1 MVLHRQI
8 VITGSRGIA
17 AEVIQ
22 ACSNR
27 GYSIFILGGE
37 EEDSHNLAESIT
49 EYLLRKNHSHQ
60 LGLRKSLHLQERNTQ
75 L

>member
-1 MVLHRQI
+1 MSLHRRI

-22 ACSNR
+22 ACSER

-37 EEDSHNLAESIT
+37 ADDSRNLAESIT
-49 EYLLRKNHSHQ
+49 ECA
-60 LGLRKSLHLQERNTQ
+60 
-75 L
+75 